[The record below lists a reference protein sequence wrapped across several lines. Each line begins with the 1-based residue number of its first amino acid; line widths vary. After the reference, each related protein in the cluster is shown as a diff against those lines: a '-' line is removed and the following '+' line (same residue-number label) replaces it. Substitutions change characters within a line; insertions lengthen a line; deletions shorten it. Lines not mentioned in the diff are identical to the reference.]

1 MDNIC
6 KLSFQLGKS
15 KVNSLGSASIIIYKD
30 EFFVATAAHCL
41 YDIGSNE
48 IAKNISIEVENCGM
62 KESYDVLN
70 IVIPEKWISTHRLTY
85 DYAFGW
91 IKLPESMRNVAFIPN
106 FDLSGMIE
114 DHNKAVT
121 LAGYPISFFKSQKK
135 YSKGDLDLT
144 LFKEEQLIGM
154 RSKLKHGISGGPWF
168 FESNNEKFQIGVTS
182 ARIKSFKNMVWASI
196 WTKDTERILN
206 KLLTSEMQEKIILA

>member
-1 MDNIC
+1 M
-6 KLSFQLGKS
+6 
-15 KVNSLGSASIIIYKD
+15 NSLGSASIIIYKD

-41 YDIGSNE
+41 YDVGSNE

-91 IKLPESMRNVAFIPN
+91 IKLPKNMRNVAFIPN

-114 DHNKAVT
+114 ENNKAVT
-121 LAGYPISFFKSQKK
+121 
-135 YSKGDLDLT
+135 
-144 LFKEEQLIGM
+144 
-154 RSKLKHGISGGPWF
+154 
-168 FESNNEKFQIGVTS
+168 
-182 ARIKSFKNMVWASI
+182 
-196 WTKDTERILN
+196 
-206 KLLTSEMQEKIILA
+206 

>member
-1 MDNIC
+1 M
-6 KLSFQLGKS
+6 KS
-15 KVNSLGSASIIIYKD
+15 LASASIIIYKD

-41 YDIGSNE
+41 YDVGTNE

-62 KESYDVLN
+62 KESYDVLK

-91 IKLPESMRNVAFIPN
+91 VKMPENMKNIGFIPE
-106 FDLSGMIE
+106 FDLSEVIE
-114 DHNKAVT
+114 EHPKLVT
-121 LAGYPISFFKSQKK
+121 LAGYPISLFSSKKK
-135 YSKGDLDLT
+135 YSKGNLDLT
-144 LFKEEQLIGM
+144 LLKEEQLIGM

-182 ARIKSFKNMVWASI
+182 AKIKSFKNMVWASI